1 MYLVNQIQ
9 HVFDQHTNIDR
20 TGKVTGGEGK
30 LGSVRGGYLDQTML
44 DDLVQTPCK
53 DIIEDF
59 RALFRDF
66 YLYVPTAPNVSLKTK
81 LSYEA
86 KREQD
91 PQVRDAREKLCSSR
105 WVLDMMNGHLA
116 RDWNVD
122 DDSSLHMTVLHPDS
136 VASRNRRKRKTPDS
150 RDDEDEN
157 FNQRRNGRLPSST
170 PANSRRS
177 GDSHP
182 RDLRIRPCP
191 TARASSSRGASGVS
205 SRSVPARSSRLRSVS
220 IVE

>member
-30 LGSVRGGYLDQTML
+30 LGCVRGGYLDQTML

-91 PQVRDAREKLCSSR
+91 PRFKDAREKVRSCR

-122 DDSSLHMTVLHPDS
+122 DDSSLHMT
-136 VASRNRRKRKTPDS
+136 
-150 RDDEDEN
+150 
-157 FNQRRNGRLPSST
+157 
-170 PANSRRS
+170 
-177 GDSHP
+177 
-182 RDLRIRPCP
+182 
-191 TARASSSRGASGVS
+191 ASSGFCG
-205 SRSVPARSSRLRSVS
+205 
-220 IVE
+220 E